1 MLPEIDHYKVKNQDK
16 GPIKK
21 MILLAKDYVHYL
33 KKYSKVVSDGKDF
46 DTVIKATDKN
56 LLETPKCSQLLVSLK
71 DDLRCATTIFM
82 EDFIGSGGVECLLEV
97 LRVCQARQNDTKAP
111 KGRQQQTMLRKI
123 SSNQYDCLL
132 CLKFAMQ
139 NPKSVIRVTEDA
151 HGLSSIC
158 SCFMST
164 YTKSR
169 ILALQLLVRILE
181 LSSRGHALILEA
193 LTAIRV
199 LFGEPVRF
207 KFLVG
212 LLQGSIA
219 SPPAFQSTAL
229 KFLNTL
235 LKTSPRPAD
244 RIRLQCELEDAGL
257 DLNALEAELRNR
269 CIPCTDPVWT
279 ELEVWKKSYLDM
291 ETVTGGKQNLETEN
305 ERLQKEVQL
314 LRQALQ
320 KLEEDK
326 INLMQIELELK
337 EKCEDLNEEVTTLKS
352 EMKKPKPDEE
362 LNQIS
367 ILDIKNHFLIDED
380 DPVLSGD
387 SGQLGTEEIF
397 IDVPTIRPPVGFRS
411 DSSCYEDSTKYSP
424 NLSTKSNSSN
434 NSLTLKKN
442 CFQTKTSSTSTGFGS
457 KTSNSDK
464 ESADSALSE
473 SESDSGINWSY
484 PVIPEP
490 PPEVRA
496 SRVTSRLKD
505 DNVTIIPFRYPTLK
519 TNRKM
524 AQRSR
529 SEDRRETNE
538 ARTRKLMEGET
549 KVVDST
555 NFFMVKRNNN
565 FNNELLG
572 RQSSCLPVNESNG
585 KSNKLST
592 GRSPTIIP
600 SYQLPVAYK
609 SNFLKKGHSN
619 CDLYSG
625 MSNGSSDKIPQI
637 PPPDYSCGVSVAAS
651 GGTISALVH
660 REITKAVKQIS
671 GWI

>member
-1 MLPEIDHYKVKNQDK
+1 
-16 GPIKK
+16 
-21 MILLAKDYVHYL
+21 
-33 KKYSKVVSDGKDF
+33 
-46 DTVIKATDKN
+46 
-56 LLETPKCSQLLVSLK
+56 
-71 DDLRCATTIFM
+71 M

-97 LRVCQARQNDTKAP
+97 LRVCQARQNDSKAP
-111 KGRQQQTMLRKI
+111 KGRQQQTILRKI

-132 CLKFAMQ
+132 CLKYAVQ
-139 NPKSVIRVTEDA
+139 NPKSVIHVTDDA

-164 YTKSR
+164 YPKSR
-169 ILALQLLVRILE
+169 ILALQLLVRVLE

-212 LLQGSIA
+212 LLQGTIT
-219 SPPAFQSTAL
+219 SPPAFQTAAL

-244 RIRLQCELEDAGL
+244 RIRLQCELEEAGL
-257 DLNALEAELRNR
+257 DINALETELRAR
-269 CIPCTDPVWT
+269 CIPCTDSVWA
-279 ELEVWKKSYLDM
+279 EIEVWRKSYLDM
-291 ETVTGGKQNLETEN
+291 EHVTGGKQNLETEN
-305 ERLQKEVQL
+305 ERLQHEVQL
-314 LRQALQ
+314 LRQALK

-326 INLMQIELELK
+326 INLMQIEMELK
-337 EKCEDLNEEVTTLKS
+337 EKCEDLNEEVTTLKT
-352 EMKKPKPDEE
+352 EMKKPKAVTE
-362 LNQIS
+362 LNQLNL
-367 ILDIKNHFLIDED
+367 LDIKSRFLDED
-380 DPVLSGD
+380 EDAFLSGD

-411 DSSCYEDSTKYSP
+411 DNSSYDENTKYSP

-434 NSLTLKKN
+434 NSSKKN
-442 CFQTKTSSTSTGFGS
+442 SYQTSKTIISSSTSTGFGS
-457 KTSNSDK
+457 KTNSDK

-473 SESDSGINWSY
+473 SESDSGLNWSY
-484 PVIPEP
+484 PDIPEP
-490 PPEVRA
+490 PPEARS
-496 SRVTSRLKD
+496 SRSSSRIIEGNK
-505 DNVTIIPFRYPTLK
+505 TIVPLRYPVMP
-519 TNRKM
+519 NRKIS
-524 AQRSR
+524 QRSR

-538 ARTRKLMEGET
+538 IRTRKQLEGET
-549 KVVDST
+549 KVVDSS
-555 NFFMVKRNNN
+555 NFFMVRRPQT
-565 FNNELLG
+565 ELGSRQSSPVSDKSVKVSNYPGG
-572 RQSSCLPVNESNG
+572 RQSGIV
-585 KSNKLST
+585 
-592 GRSPTIIP
+592 P
-600 SYQLPVAYK
+600 SYQLPVAYR
-609 SNFLKKGHSN
+609 SNFLVRGHST

-625 MSNGSSDKIPQI
+625 NKKPDDVPQI

>member
-1 MLPEIDHYKVKNQDK
+1 MLPEIDKYKGKTPEK

-21 MILLAKDYVHYL
+21 MNLLGKDYTYL
-33 KKYSKVVSDGKDF
+33 LKRYSKVVGDGKDL
-46 DTVIKATDKN
+46 DTVIKSPDMGTAD
-56 LLETPKCSQLLVSLK
+56 TPKCSQLLASLK
-71 DDLRCATTIFM
+71 DDLRCATTIFL

-97 LRVCQARQNDTKAP
+97 LRVCQARQNDAKAP

-132 CLKFAMQ
+132 CLKYAVQ

-164 YTKSR
+164 YPKSR
-169 ILALQLLVRILE
+169 ILALQLL
-181 LSSRGHALILEA
+181 
-193 LTAIRV
+193 
-199 LFGEPVRF
+199 PVRF

-219 SPPAFQSTAL
+219 SPPVFQTAAL

-235 LKTSPRPAD
+235 LRTSPRPAD
-244 RIRLQCELEDAGL
+244 RIRLQCELEEAGL
-257 DLNALEAELRNR
+257 DINALETELRAR
-269 CIPCTDPVWT
+269 CVPCTDGVWA
-279 ELEVWKKSYLDM
+279 EIEAWRKSYLDM
-291 ETVTGGKQNLETEN
+291 EHVAGGKHNLETEN
-305 ERLQKEVQL
+305 ERLQNEVQL
-314 LRQALQ
+314 LRQALK

-326 INLMQIELELK
+326 INLMQIEMELK
-337 EKCEDLNEEVTTLKS
+337 EKCEDLNEEVTTLKT
-352 EMKKPKPDEE
+352 EMKKPKAVAE
-362 LNQIS
+362 LNQLNL
-367 ILDIKNHFLIDED
+367 LDIKTHFLDED
-380 DPVLSGD
+380 EEAFLSGD

-397 IDVPTIRPPVGFRS
+397 IDVPTIRPPIGFRS
-411 DSSCYEDSTKYSP
+411 DNSSYEESTKYSP

-434 NSLTLKKN
+434 NSSKKN
-442 CFQTKTSSTSTGFGS
+442 SYQTTKTIASSSTSTGFGS
-457 KTSNSDK
+457 KTNSDK
-464 ESADSALSE
+464 DSADSALSE
-473 SESDSGINWSY
+473 SESDSGLNWSY
-484 PVIPEP
+484 PDIPEP
-490 PPEVRA
+490 PPEVRTSRA
-496 SRVTSRLKD
+496 PSRVFEGNK
-505 DNVTIIPFRYPTLK
+505 TIVPLRYPVLGP
-519 TNRKM
+519 NRKM

-538 ARTRKLMEGET
+538 IRNRKQQVEGET
-549 KVVDST
+549 KVVDSS
-555 NFFMVKRNNN
+555 NFFMVRRPHTTT
-565 FNNELLG
+565 ELSS
-572 RQSSCLPVNESNG
+572 RQSSPTSDKSG
-585 KSNKLST
+585 KVSIYT
-592 GRSPTIIP
+592 GGRKPAIIP

-609 SNFLKKGHSN
+609 RNFLVRGHST

-625 MSNGSSDKIPQI
+625 NNKQQQDEIPQI